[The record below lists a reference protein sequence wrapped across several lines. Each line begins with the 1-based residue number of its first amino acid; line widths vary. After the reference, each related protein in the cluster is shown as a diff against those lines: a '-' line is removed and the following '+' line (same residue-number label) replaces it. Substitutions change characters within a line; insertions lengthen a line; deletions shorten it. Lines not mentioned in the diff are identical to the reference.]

1 MRALRGMIGLCLVL
15 AVVSRASGR
24 DPEMLPPVTDTPQ
37 RGMTL
42 DQAVNLTLGNS
53 PLLRQA
59 RARIEQ
65 QQGLAVQ
72 AGLYPNPQQNS
83 GNPNQLGGGN
93 SLYSVGIQQE
103 IVRAGKIPLNVAAAE
118 QAVRQANLDLIRQQF
133 DAVTAVR
140 QQFFLLLA
148 IQRRLATLQDL
159 QKIAQQSLDITI
171 KLRQAEQAT
180 ETDMLLL
187 QIESRRIEAS
197 LRSAAFTASSAA
209 QQLAALIGLPDLKI
223 ERALGD
229 LSVKLPDFNDPQVRG
244 ELLTRSTLIESARA
258 EIARNE
264 FLLRRAEA
272 EPTPNLILNSGYQWT
287 VNQPHSQALIGTYFN
302 IPIWDRNQ
310 GNIRAAGAN
319 VRQAMAQLNSVQ
331 NDLLRQLAEAL
342 GRYHA
347 AQVTVS
353 VYQQGILPDAQ
364 RTYELVQK
372 GLEGGQFDLLRILQS
387 QRSVIEANLDYIS
400 ALQDRLSA
408 AATIAGLL
416 QLKQFP

>member
-1 MRALRGMIGLCLVL
+1 VPRAVLGIACLG
-15 AVVSRASGR
+15 ARSGIAAAGYQHAAARHDARSGR
-24 DPEMLPPVTDTPQ
+24 QPDP
-37 RGMTL
+37 G
-42 DQAVNLTLGNS
+42 
-53 PLLRQA
+53 RQA

-83 GNPNQLGGGN
+83 GNPNQLGGAN

-159 QKIAQQSLDITI
+159 QKIAQQSLDITV

-187 QIESRRIEAS
+187 QIELRRIEAS
-197 LRSAAFTASSAA
+197 LRSATFTTTAAA

-229 LSVKLPDFNDPQVRG
+229 LSVKLPDFNDPQVRS

-258 EIARNE
+258 ESARNE

-319 VRQAMAQLNSVQ
+319 VRQAMAQLNSVE
-331 NDLLRQLAEAL
+331 NDLLRQLADAL